1 MPLQWPGSIT
11 PAVVLRNRADEIALA
26 LPMIFRQ
33 TPAMVSNRLEA
44 LSEAVIDIAKGE
56 DLRASLR
63 RLVEN
68 AVAISGATYGALG
81 AMGSDGSLEEFNYV
95 GFSEETADEIA
106 SFPEG
111 KGLLGHLLSHPT
123 SLRVNPI
130 SSHPASS
137 GFPAGHPAM
146 NSFLGVP
153 IRIRDEIYGSLYLTE
168 KRGGEDFTEEDEQLV
183 TALASAAGVA
193 IDNARGQEAQHRVI
207 VLAERERIARDLHD
221 LVIQRLFATGLSLQ
235 AITKDPQLPDRD
247 LERVRNAIDNLDD
260 TVQQIR
266 NSVFAL
272 QDQGGAHGL
281 RRRIQSEVVSLRS
294 SSAMEIV
301 CEFVGPVDTMLDGEI
316 ADQIFAVVREL
327 LSNTI
332 KHAQASSVEVK
343 ISALVSHCEVRVVD
357 DGVGIGEIVEKRGLA
372 NVETRALKHGGEFAI
387 YKRSTRGSEAIWRA
401 KI

>member
-1 MPLQWPGSIT
+1 MNIG
-11 PAVVLRNRADEIALA
+11 
-26 LPMIFRQ
+26 Q
-33 TPAMVSNRLEA
+33 TPDMVANRLEA

-81 AMGSDGSLEEFNYV
+81 ALGEDGNLEEFTYV
-95 GFSEETADEIA
+95 GLSEETADEIA
-106 SFPEG
+106 TFPEG

-123 SLRVNPI
+123 PLRVNPI
-130 SSHPASS
+130 KSHEASV

-168 KRGGEDFTEEDEQLV
+168 KRGGADFTEEDEQLV

-193 IDNARGQEAQHRVI
+193 IDNARGQVAQHRVI
-207 VLAERERIARDLHD
+207 ILAERERIARDLHD

-235 AITKDPQLPDRD
+235 AISRDPQMPAKELQ
-247 LERVRNAIDNLDD
+247 RVTDAIDNLDS

-272 QDQGGAHGL
+272 QDQSGEHSL
-281 RRRIQSEVVSLRS
+281 RKRVQAEIGSLRS
-294 SSAMEIV
+294 SSNMNIS
-301 CEFVGPVDTMLDGEI
+301 CGFYGPIDTVVNGEI
-316 ADQIFAVVREL
+316 ADHVFAVVREL
-327 LSNTI
+327 LSNAI
-332 KHAQASSVEVK
+332 KHSQAHMVEMQIHAL
-343 ISALVSHCEVRVVD
+343 ISLCEVRVVD
-357 DGVGIGEIVEKRGLA
+357 DGIGISEDTKRSGLL
-372 NVETRALKHGGEFAI
+372 NLERRAIENGGSFAI
-387 YKRSTRGSEAIWRA
+387 HRRPTGGTEAIWNVRL
-401 KI
+401 

>member
-1 MPLQWPGSIT
+1 MNFG
-11 PAVVLRNRADEIALA
+11 
-26 LPMIFRQ
+26 Q
-33 TPAMVSNRLEA
+33 TPDMVANRLEA

-56 DLRASLR
+56 DLQASLR
-63 RLVEN
+63 RLVAN

-81 AMGSDGSLEEFNYV
+81 ALGKDGNLEEFAYV
-95 GFSEETADEIA
+95 GISEETADEIA

-123 SLRVNPI
+123 PLRVNPI
-130 SSHPASS
+130 QSHSASV
-137 GFPAGHPAM
+137 GFPAGHPSM

-168 KRGGEDFTEEDEQLV
+168 KQGGGDFTEEDEQLI

-235 AITKDPQLPDRD
+235 AIVRDSQMPKSETK
-247 LERVRNAIDNLDD
+247 RVSDAIDNLDS

-272 QDQGGAHGL
+272 QDQSGENSL
-281 RRRIQSEVVSLRS
+281 RRRIQAEISSLRNS
-294 SSAMEIV
+294 SNMNIT
-301 CEFVGPVDTMLDGEI
+301 CGFYGPVDTVLSEGIPDHV
-316 ADQIFAVVREL
+316 FAVVREL
-327 LSNTI
+327 LSNAI
-332 KHAQASSVEVK
+332 KHSNASLVEVQIYAL
-343 ISALVSHCEVRVVD
+343 ISFCEVRVVD
-357 DGVGIGEIVEKRGLA
+357 NGVGILAGANRSGLLNLAKRA
-372 NVETRALKHGGEFAI
+372 NENGGAFDI
-387 YKRSTRGSEAIWRA
+387 HRRPTGGTEAVWNVRL
-401 KI
+401 